1 MSLPRRL
8 VLASRSPR
16 RRQLLEQIGI
26 AFETV
31 NVNVPEQRAEDESP
45 YEYVRRVARD
55 KARAGLAALSD
66 PDTAWVLGADT
77 EVVLND
83 RVFGKPEDDMQ
94 AAAMLSSLAGSQHQ
108 VISCLWLVSCGHEYD
123 ASCISR
129 VSVAAMDEAQI
140 AAYVATGE
148 SRGKAGGYAIQGRA
162 AAFITHLSGSHSAV
176 MGLPLFETAELL
188 RRCGIV

>member
-1 MSLPRRL
+1 MSLARSL

-16 RRQLLEQIGI
+16 RRQLLEQIGV

-31 NVNVPEQRAEDESP
+31 DVDVPEQPAEGESP
-45 YEYVRRVARD
+45 HEYVRRVARD

-66 PDTAWVLGADT
+66 PDTGWVLGADT
-77 EVVLND
+77 EVVHNG
-83 RVFGKPEDDMQ
+83 RVFGKPEDDAQ
-94 AAAMLSSLAGSQHQ
+94 AAAMLSRLAGSQHQ

-123 ASCISR
+123 ASC
-129 VSVAAMDEAQI
+129 VSHVSMAPLDEARI
-140 AAYVATGE
+140 MAYVATGE
-148 SRGKAGGYAIQGRA
+148 SRGKAGGYAIQGQA
-162 AAFITHLSGSHSAV
+162 AAFITHLSGSYSAV